1 MEENP
6 NSVYEEATITIIS
19 KRKSVKKLKINAKA
33 IIFPKESSGSGAWE
47 NEIPEIVPVKLS
59 YRKSSQP
66 IGHGKFGTVFSAQ
79 IIDIRH
85 GSSVNIFAMFFNMKT
100 QCRKNKKFTLA
111 SKFLFDVLLAHI

>member
-1 MEENP
+1 MCIHLINSPTAKFISLDKVIMEENP

-79 IIDIRH
+79 IIDIRQ
-85 GSSVNIFAMFFNMKT
+85 GSSVNIF
-100 QCRKNKKFTLA
+100 CY
-111 SKFLFDVLLAHI
+111 VLQHEDTV

>member
-19 KRKSVKKLKINAKA
+19 KRKSVKKKNYYAKA

-47 NEIPEIVPVKLS
+47 NDEIPQIVPVKLS

-85 GSSVNIFAMFFNMKT
+85 GLSANFGYHERYFVKSLYGQNDNDS
-100 QCRKNKKFTLA
+100 L
-111 SKFLFDVLLAHI
+111 

>member
-85 GSSVNIFAMFFNMKT
+85 GSSVNIFCYVLQHEDT
-100 QCRKNKKFTLA
+100 VWKKQKIYSCKQISF
-111 SKFLFDVLLAHI
+111 